1 MKLFSG
7 VQLVQVQPGQSR
19 SRQAGSE
26 CCDSSGDWRVRSV
39 HSKEA
44 GREDSAPKSFFRGD
58 ADAVSLA
65 EGRIRTTDKRGCS
78 GVAGVPSPGHAFK
91 GIPREPRRAPYL
103 SRIMGPVTPN
113 PKEPGPMG
121 HEGLPQGKRTSSQRG
136 ETCRRGRPEVAARGR
151 RAVLRAHITVEGG
164 KPQGSRKGRP
174 RYPLEGRGKQVDV
187 SVWDRIHEAQN
198 LGRYV
203 KWN

>member
-1 MKLFSG
+1 M
-7 VQLVQVQPGQSR
+7 
-19 SRQAGSE
+19 GSSW
-26 CCDSSGDWRVRSV
+26 CKSSPVKAV
-39 HSKEA
+39 A
-44 GREDSAPKSFFRGD
+44 GRPVASVAIRRVTGGCEAYTARKQAVRIQLRNLFFRGD

-113 PKEPGPMG
+113 QKEPGSMG

-164 KPQGSRKGRP
+164 KPQGS
-174 RYPLEGRGKQVDV
+174 VFSNMV
-187 SVWDRIHEAQN
+187 
-198 LGRYV
+198 
-203 KWN
+203 